1 MGANAWRILR
11 AQNTEDKTPASP
23 VKHYLLFGFRG
34 QEVGFQKLLTHSTRK
49 VVAGNVFRTGHSVRV
64 VEDICNL
71 RKKMGLPS
79 LPPTTLVHKDSLEEV
94 RALMKKTG
102 VNKVISE

>member
-1 MGANAWRILR
+1 MGTSAWRILR
-11 AQNTEDKTPASP
+11 ARKMEGKAPASP
-23 VKHYLLFGFRG
+23 VKYYLLFGFRG
-34 QEVGFQKLLTHSTRK
+34 QEIGLRKLLTHSTRK